1 MARERKFVFVTGGV
15 ASSLGKGITAAS
27 LGRLLKA
34 CGFKVAM
41 QKIDPYLNV
50 DAGTM
55 NPYQHGEVFVT
66 EDGAETDLDLG
77 HYERF
82 VDINLTRKS
91 NVTTGQIYGAVIE
104 KERRGEY
111 LGQTVQVIPHITDEI
126 KRRIHEVAEEWD
138 ADVTIV
144 EIGGTVG
151 DIEGLPFLE
160 AARQFKLDVGADHV
174 LYLHVTLIPTV
185 AGGELK
191 TKPTQHS
198 VRELR
203 SIGIQPDGLVCRT
216 PMPLTEEMRRKIALF
231 CDTPNDAIFEAVD
244 TDFIYEVPLM
254 LEEQGMAK
262 WVMQRL
268 GLTDGEPDLTDWR
281 ELVRR
286 GRNPVGEVNIAMV
299 GKYVQLRDAYL
310 SVVEALKHGGFAH
323 QVCVRIRWVD
333 AEQLNDETAP
343 LLLNGIDGIVVPGG
357 FGYRGIE
364 GKIVAIKYAR
374 ENGIPFLGL
383 CLGLQCA
390 VIEFARNV
398 CGLDGANSTEFD
410 EGTRHPVIALMDEQ
424 RRVVQKGGTMRLGA
438 YPCFLKPGTKI
449 AEIYGTHLVYERHR
463 HRYEVNPR
471 YHEILERH
479 GMVLGGISPDGKL
492 VEAIEL
498 SDHPFFVATQFHPEF
513 KSRPNRP
520 HPLFTAFIGAALR
533 QKARFP
539 HEAVAAEVRQS
550 FAS

>member
-1 MARERKFVFVTGGV
+1 VFVTGGV

-34 CGFKVAM
+34 RGFKVAM

-333 AEQLNDETAP
+333 AEQLNDETAS

-364 GKIVAIKYAR
+364 GKIAAIKYAR
-374 ENGIPFLGL
+374 ENGIPLLGL

-398 CGLDGANSTEFD
+398 CGLSGANSTEFD

-424 RRVVQKGGTMRLGA
+424 RRVVQKGGTMRLGV

-520 HPLFTAFIGAALR
+520 HPLFASFIAASLK
-533 QKARFP
+533 QKAKVP
-539 HEAVAAEVRQS
+539 TAVIAAEV
-550 FAS
+550 

>member
-1 MARERKFVFVTGGV
+1 VFVTGGV

-364 GKIVAIKYAR
+364 GKIAAIKYAR
-374 ENGIPFLGL
+374 ENGIPLLGL

-398 CGLDGANSTEFD
+398 CGLSGANSTEFD

-520 HPLFTAFIGAALR
+520 HPLFASFIAASLK
-533 QKARFP
+533 QKAKVP
-539 HEAVAAEVRQS
+539 TAVIAAEV
-550 FAS
+550 

>member
-1 MARERKFVFVTGGV
+1 VFVTGGV

-34 CGFKVAM
+34 RGFKVAM

-126 KRRIHEVAEEWD
+126 KSRIHEVAEEWD

-364 GKIVAIKYAR
+364 GKIAAIKYAR
-374 ENGIPFLGL
+374 ENGIPLLGL

-398 CGLDGANSTEFD
+398 CGLSGANSTEFD

-539 HEAVAAEVRQS
+539 QEAVAAEVRQS

>member
-34 CGFKVAM
+34 RGFKVAM

-364 GKIVAIKYAR
+364 GKIAAIKYAR

-398 CGLDGANSTEFD
+398 CGLSGANSTEFD

>member
-1 MARERKFVFVTGGV
+1 MSRERKFVFVTGGV

-104 KERRGEY
+104 KERRGKY

-268 GLTDGEPDLTDWR
+268 GLTDSEPDLTDWR

-364 GKIVAIKYAR
+364 GKIAAIKYAR
-374 ENGIPFLGL
+374 ENGIPLLGL

-398 CGLDGANSTEFD
+398 CGLSGANSTEFD

>member
-1 MARERKFVFVTGGV
+1 MAKERKFVFVTGGV

-34 CGFKVAM
+34 RGLKVAL

-104 KERRGEY
+104 KERKGEY

-126 KRRIHEVAEEWD
+126 KRRIHEVADEWD

-160 AARQFKLDVGADHV
+160 AARQFKLDVGAEHV

-216 PMPLTEEMRRKIALF
+216 PLPLTDEMRRKIALF
-231 CDTPNDAIFEAVD
+231 CDTPIDAIFEAVD
-244 TDFIYEVPLM
+244 TDFIYEVPLL
-254 LEEQGMAK
+254 LEEQGIAR

-268 GLTDGEPDLTDWR
+268 GLSDGNPDLNDWH

-286 GRNPVGEVNIAMV
+286 GRNPINEVTVAMV

-310 SVVEALKHGGFAH
+310 SIIEALKHGGFAN
-323 QVCVRIRWVD
+323 QVRVCIRWVD
-333 AEQLNDETAP
+333 AEHLNEETASS
-343 LLLNGIDGIVVPGG
+343 LLNGVDGIVVPGG

-374 ENGIPFLGL
+374 ENGVPFLGL

-398 CGLDGANSTEFD
+398 CGLKGANSTEFD
-410 EGTRHPVIALMDEQ
+410 EETRYPVIALMDEQ

-449 AEIYGTHLVYERHR
+449 AEIYGTQLVYERHR

-479 GMVLGGISPDGKL
+479 GLTLCGISPDGKL

-498 SDHPFFVATQFHPEF
+498 ADHPFFIATQFHPEF

-520 HPLFTAFIGAALR
+520 HPLFAAFIAAALK
-533 QKARFP
+533 QKEKVP
-539 HEAVAAEVRQS
+539 STAAL
-550 FAS
+550 AGL